1 MLHSKEEEVLMRKDH
16 RRQIAM
22 RRDLSWQNARA
33 RQKALQPGRT
43 IRPLLTAL
51 LALVIIA
58 TVATGI
64 MIWLHTSTGSGQ
76 GAATRSHP
84 ASPIPVG
91 SQGAQAPVA
100 SQIRTG
106 VFTLSDGGPIPVPA
120 NVLKP
125 VNLARTVL
133 NNEVYSI
140 YAGALTRQPEIGAL
154 AVLQENLQSGRQ
166 SLHTYQSP
174 RHEGTL
180 TIQSLQQNIVIF
192 SAADGGQGRFN
203 LFTGQFQFA

>member
-22 RRDLSWQNARA
+22 QRDLSWQNARA
-33 RQKALQPGRT
+33 RQKALQPGRA

-58 TVATGI
+58 TVAAGI

-91 SQGAQAPVA
+91 SQGAQAPIA

-140 YAGALTRQPEIGAL
+140 YAGALT
-154 AVLQENLQSGRQ
+154 VLQENLQSGRQ